1 MKSTLKRLWLF
12 LVAAVMAFTAI
23 LAVGCS
29 KKDCSVQ
36 HSYGDWEEVSAPTET
51 SFGEKKHVCSV
62 CGQEEHEQTPMLNSL
77 SAAVSTP
84 EAAKGCGVN
93 ISIEPFEFTN
103 KRAKRNLQLEINPPS
118 LNFVIKAISETTI
131 SVHGGY
137 AYAGLNDEG
146 YLYAYGKI
154 SFNQKTVLTDV
165 KADENG
171 VEQAP
176 ETTTEESLCRLSFL
190 LKKNELYADK
200 QVYLKDEAGEFTVSD
215 AENSGKLHKTLA
227 EILNEQDASLGMAL
241 QIVLENPE
249 KLIKFANTDPRLFV
263 NEVAAAFGM
272 KAKAAQ
278 QRALSVLLKE
288 VKTDGGFELVTRNG
302 IFSSIAN
309 DINTLKINELIDKYC
324 GAGTFAVIEKLP
336 DMLDMKVGDLVA
348 QLAAKGVTV
357 EKISAFADKVVQ
369 FFLGD
374 ETATLK
380 TTFGIDLE
388 TVVKTYEN
396 MTIGQLIAM
405 LGATDD
411 DETGGVGTA
420 GVSTDQSP
428 APSVPGATD
437 AATLAK
443 IAQIKAKMTQTI
455 EELKQ
460 ATLPQ
465 LIAKNSDGEITESEI
480 KRTIS
485 KAATAMDRGVSIK
498 MTLDNQHVLTGFEIS
513 LSKELLALVGKVTKG
528 TSSDGKTTVE
538 TQFTINTAFKLSV
551 SFGAENAANKLD
563 FNADE
568 FVKSFALL
576 PETDGGNS

>member
-154 SFNQKTVLTDV
+154 SFNKKTVLTDV
-165 KADENG
+165 KADGNG
-171 VEQAP
+171 GEQAP
-176 ETTTEESLCRLSFL
+176 EATTEESLCRLSFL
-190 LKKNELYADK
+190 LKKNEVYADK

-215 AENSGKLHKTLA
+215 TENSGKLHKTLA
-227 EILNEQDASLGMAL
+227 EILSEQDASISMAL

-263 NEVAAAFGM
+263 NEVEAAFGM
-272 KAKAAQ
+272 NAKAAQ

-369 FFLGD
+369 FYLGD

-380 TTFGIDLE
+380 TIFGIDLE

-428 APSVPGATD
+428 APSVPGAID

-485 KAATAMDRGVSIK
+485 AAATAMDRGVSIK

-528 TSSDGKTTVE
+528 TSSDGNTTVE

>member
-176 ETTTEESLCRLSFL
+176 ESTTEESLCRLSFL
-190 LKKNELYADK
+190 LVKNEVYADK

-215 AENSGKLHKTLA
+215 TENSGKLHKTLA
-227 EILNEQDASLGMAL
+227 EILSEQDASISMAL

-263 NEVAAAFGM
+263 NEVEAAFGM
-272 KAKAAQ
+272 NAKDAQ

-369 FFLGD
+369 FYLGD

-411 DETGGVGTA
+411 ETGGVGTA

-428 APSVPGATD
+428 APSVPGAID

-480 KRTIS
+480 KLTIS
-485 KAATAMDRGVSIK
+485 AAATAMDRGVSIK

-513 LSKELLALVGKVTKG
+513 LSKELLALVGEVTKG
-528 TSSDGKTTVE
+528 TSSDGNTTVE

>member
-36 HSYGDWEEVSAPTET
+36 HSYGEWEEVSAPTET

-118 LNFVIKAISETTI
+118 LNLVIKAISETTI

-154 SFNQKTVLTDV
+154 SFNQKTVLTNV

-263 NEVAAAFGM
+263 NEVEAAFGM

-278 QRALSVLLKE
+278 QRALSILLKE

-369 FFLGD
+369 FYLGD

-380 TTFGIDLE
+380 TIFGIDLE

-411 DETGGVGTA
+411 ETGGFGTA

-428 APSVPGATD
+428 APSVPGAID

-465 LIAKNSDGEITESEI
+465 FIAKNSDGEITESEI
-480 KRTIS
+480 KLKIS
-485 KAATAMDRGVSIK
+485 AAAAAMDRGVSIK

>member
-12 LVAAVMAFTAI
+12 LVAAVMAFTAF

-51 SFGEKKHVCSV
+51 SFGDKKHVCSV

-84 EAAKGCGVN
+84 EAAKGSGVN

-103 KRAKRNLQLEINPPS
+103 KRAKHNLQLDLNPPS
-118 LNFVIKAISETTI
+118 LNLVIKAISETTI

-154 SFNQKTVLTDV
+154 SFNKKTVLTDV

-176 ETTTEESLCRLSFL
+176 ESTTEESLCRLSFL
-190 LKKNELYADK
+190 LKKNEVYADK

-227 EILNEQDASLGMAL
+227 EILSEQDASLGMAL

-263 NEVAAAFGM
+263 NEVEAAFGM
-272 KAKAAQ
+272 NAKAAQ

-380 TTFGIDLE
+380 TTFDIDLE

-411 DETGGVGTA
+411 ETGGFGTA

-428 APSVPGATD
+428 APSVPGTTD

-455 EELKQ
+455 EALKQ

-465 LIAKNSDGEITESEI
+465 LIANNSDGEITESEI
-480 KRTIS
+480 KLTIS
-485 KAATAMDRGVSIK
+485 AAATAMDRGVSIK

-528 TSSDGKTTVE
+528 TSSDGNTTVE

>member
-51 SFGEKKHVCSV
+51 SFGDKKHVCSV

-154 SFNQKTVLTDV
+154 SFNKKTVLTDV
-165 KADENG
+165 KADGNG
-171 VEQAP
+171 GEQAP
-176 ETTTEESLCRLSFL
+176 EATTEESLCRLSFL
-190 LKKNELYADK
+190 LKKNEVYADK
-200 QVYLKDEAGEFTVSD
+200 QVYLKDETGEFTVSD
-215 AENSGKLHKTLA
+215 TENSGKLHKTLA
-227 EILNEQDASLGMAL
+227 EILSEQDASLSMAL

-263 NEVAAAFGM
+263 NEVEAAFGM
-272 KAKAAQ
+272 NAKAAQ

-369 FFLGD
+369 FYLGD

-428 APSVPGATD
+428 APSVPGAID

-443 IAQIKAKMTQTI
+443 IEKIKAKMTQTI

-480 KRTIS
+480 KLTIS
-485 KAATAMDRGVSIK
+485 AAATAMDRGVSIK

-528 TSSDGKTTVE
+528 TSSDGNTTVE

>member
-51 SFGEKKHVCSV
+51 SFGDKKHVCSV

-190 LKKNELYADK
+190 LKKNEVYADK

-263 NEVAAAFGM
+263 NEVEAAFGIN
-272 KAKAAQ
+272 AKAAQ

-309 DINTLKINELIDKYC
+309 DINALKINELIDKYC

-369 FFLGD
+369 FYLGD

-380 TTFGIDLE
+380 TTLGIDLE

-411 DETGGVGTA
+411 ETGGFGTA

-428 APSVPGATD
+428 APSVPGAID

-480 KRTIS
+480 KLTIS
-485 KAATAMDRGVSIK
+485 AAATAMDRGVSIK

-513 LSKELLALVGKVTKG
+513 LSKELLALVGEVTKG
-528 TSSDGKTTVE
+528 TSSDGETTVE

>member
-84 EAAKGCGVN
+84 EAAKGSGVN

-103 KRAKRNLQLEINPPS
+103 KRAKRNLQLDLNPPS

-190 LKKNELYADK
+190 LKKNEVYADK

-263 NEVAAAFGM
+263 NEVEAAFGM
-272 KAKAAQ
+272 NAKAAQ

-411 DETGGVGTA
+411 GETGGVGTA

-455 EELKQ
+455 AELKQ

-465 LIAKNSDGEITESEI
+465 LIANNSDGEITESEI
-480 KRTIS
+480 KLTIS
-485 KAATAMDRGVSIK
+485 AAATAMDRGVSIK

-528 TSSDGKTTVE
+528 TSSDGNTTVE

-551 SFGAENAANKLD
+551 TFGAENAANKLD

-568 FVKSFALL
+568 FVKSFSLL

>member
-51 SFGEKKHVCSV
+51 SFGDKKHVCSV

-190 LKKNELYADK
+190 LKKNEVYADK

-227 EILNEQDASLGMAL
+227 EILSEQDASISMAL

-263 NEVAAAFGM
+263 NEVEAAFGM
-272 KAKAAQ
+272 NAKAAQ

-309 DINTLKINELIDKYC
+309 DINALKINELIDKYC

-369 FFLGD
+369 FYLGD

-411 DETGGVGTA
+411 GETGGVDTA

-455 EELKQ
+455 EALKQ

-465 LIAKNSDGEITESEI
+465 LIANNSDGEITESEI
-480 KRTIS
+480 KLTIS
-485 KAATAMDRGVSIK
+485 AAATAMDRGVSIK

-528 TSSDGKTTVE
+528 TSSDGNTTVE

>member
-51 SFGEKKHVCSV
+51 SFGDKKHVCSV

-154 SFNQKTVLTDV
+154 SFNKKTVLTDV

-190 LKKNELYADK
+190 LKKNEVYADK

-227 EILNEQDASLGMAL
+227 EILSEQDASLGMAL

-263 NEVAAAFGM
+263 NEVEAAFGM
-272 KAKAAQ
+272 NAKAAQ

-288 VKTDGGFELVTRNG
+288 VKTDGGFELITRNG

-369 FFLGD
+369 FYLGD

-455 EELKQ
+455 EALKQ

-480 KRTIS
+480 KLTIS
-485 KAATAMDRGVSIK
+485 AAATAMDRGVSIK

-528 TSSDGKTTVE
+528 TSSDGNTTVE

>member
-12 LVAAVMAFTAI
+12 LVAAVMAFTAF

-51 SFGEKKHVCSV
+51 SFGDKKHVCSV

-154 SFNQKTVLTDV
+154 SFNKKTVLTDV
-165 KADENG
+165 KADGNG
-171 VEQAP
+171 GEQAP
-176 ETTTEESLCRLSFL
+176 EATTEESLCRLSFL
-190 LKKNELYADK
+190 LKKNEVYADK

-215 AENSGKLHKTLA
+215 TENSGKLHKTLA
-227 EILNEQDASLGMAL
+227 EILSEQDASLSMAL

-249 KLIKFANTDPRLFV
+249 KLMKFANTDPRLFV
-263 NEVAAAFGM
+263 NEVEAAFGM
-272 KAKAAQ
+272 NAKAAQ

-309 DINTLKINELIDKYC
+309 DINALKINELIDKYC

-369 FFLGD
+369 FYLGD

-396 MTIGQLIAM
+396 VTIGQLIAM

-480 KRTIS
+480 KLTIS
-485 KAATAMDRGVSIK
+485 AAATAMDRGVSIK

-528 TSSDGKTTVE
+528 TSSDGNTTVE

>member
-51 SFGEKKHVCSV
+51 SFGDKKHVCSV

-154 SFNQKTVLTDV
+154 SFNKKTVLTDV
-165 KADENG
+165 KADGNG
-171 VEQAP
+171 GEQAP
-176 ETTTEESLCRLSFL
+176 EATTEESLCRLSFL
-190 LKKNELYADK
+190 LKKNEVYADK
-200 QVYLKDEAGEFTVSD
+200 QVYLKDEAGAFTVLD

-227 EILNEQDASLGMAL
+227 EILSEQDASLSMAL
-241 QIVLENPE
+241 QNVLGNPE
-249 KLIKFANTDPRLFV
+249 KLIKFANSDPRLFV
-263 NEVAAAFGM
+263 NEVEAAFGM
-272 KAKAAQ
+272 NAKAAQ

-369 FFLGD
+369 FYLGD

-380 TTFGIDLE
+380 TAFGIDLE

-443 IAQIKAKMTQTI
+443 IEKIKAKMTQTI

-465 LIAKNSDGEITESEI
+465 LIAKNSDGVTESEI
-480 KRTIS
+480 KLTIS
-485 KAATAMDRGVSIK
+485 AAATAMDRGVSIK

-513 LSKELLALVGKVTKG
+513 LSKELLALVGEVTKG
-528 TSSDGKTTVE
+528 TSSDGNTTVE

>member
-154 SFNQKTVLTDV
+154 SFNKKTVLTDV

-176 ETTTEESLCRLSFL
+176 EITTEESLCRLSFL

-227 EILNEQDASLGMAL
+227 EILSEQDASLSMAL

-263 NEVAAAFGM
+263 NEVEAAFGM
-272 KAKAAQ
+272 NAKAAQ

-369 FFLGD
+369 FYLGD

-428 APSVPGATD
+428 APSVPGAID

-485 KAATAMDRGVSIK
+485 AAATAMDRGVSIK

-528 TSSDGKTTVE
+528 TSSDGNTTVE

>member
-51 SFGEKKHVCSV
+51 SFGDKKHVCSV

-190 LKKNELYADK
+190 LKKNEVYADK

-215 AENSGKLHKTLA
+215 TENSGKLHKTLA
-227 EILNEQDASLGMAL
+227 EILSEQDASISMAL

-263 NEVAAAFGM
+263 NEVEAAFGM
-272 KAKAAQ
+272 NAKAAQ

-288 VKTDGGFELVTRNG
+288 TKTDGGFELVTRNG

-309 DINTLKINELIDKYC
+309 DINALKINELIDKYC

-428 APSVPGATD
+428 APSVPGAID

-455 EELKQ
+455 EALKQ

-465 LIAKNSDGEITESEI
+465 LIAKNSDGEITESKI
-480 KRTIS
+480 KSKIS
-485 KAATAMDRGVSIK
+485 EAATAMDRGVSIK

-513 LSKELLALVGKVTKG
+513 LSKELLALVGEVTKG
-528 TSSDGKTTVE
+528 TSSDGNTTVE

>member
-36 HSYGDWEEVSAPTET
+36 HSYGEWEEVSAPTET
-51 SFGEKKHVCSV
+51 SFGDKKHVCSV

-77 SAAVSTP
+77 SAAVSMP
-84 EAAKGCGVN
+84 EAAKGSGVN

-103 KRAKRNLQLEINPPS
+103 KRAKHNLQLDLNPPS
-118 LNFVIKAISETTI
+118 LNLVIKAISETTI

-154 SFNQKTVLTDV
+154 SFNKKTVLTDV

-190 LKKNELYADK
+190 LKKNEVYADK

-227 EILNEQDASLGMAL
+227 EILSEQDASLSMAL

-263 NEVAAAFGM
+263 NEVEAAFGM
-272 KAKAAQ
+272 NAKAAQ

-369 FFLGD
+369 FYLGD

-411 DETGGVGTA
+411 GETDGFGTA

-428 APSVPGATD
+428 APSVPGAID

-455 EELKQ
+455 EALKQ

-465 LIAKNSDGEITESEI
+465 FIANNSDGEITESEI
-480 KRTIS
+480 KLTIS
-485 KAATAMDRGVSIK
+485 AAATAMDRGVSIK

-513 LSKELLALVGKVTKG
+513 LSKELLALVGEVTKG
-528 TSSDGKTTVE
+528 TSSDGNTTVE
-538 TQFTINTAFKLSV
+538 TQFTINTAFKLLV

>member
-51 SFGEKKHVCSV
+51 SFGDKKHVCSV

-154 SFNQKTVLTDV
+154 SFNKKTVLTDV

-176 ETTTEESLCRLSFL
+176 ESTTEESLCRLSFL
-190 LKKNELYADK
+190 LKKNEVYADK

-227 EILNEQDASLGMAL
+227 EILSEQDASLSMAL

-263 NEVAAAFGM
+263 NEVEAAFGM
-272 KAKAAQ
+272 NAKAAQ

-369 FFLGD
+369 FYLGD

-380 TTFGIDLE
+380 TNFGIDLE

-428 APSVPGATD
+428 APSVPGAID

-480 KRTIS
+480 KLTIS
-485 KAATAMDRGVSIK
+485 AAATAMDRGVSIK

-528 TSSDGKTTVE
+528 TSSDGNTTVE

>member
-51 SFGEKKHVCSV
+51 SFGDKKHVCSV

-84 EAAKGCGVN
+84 EAAKGSGVN

-103 KRAKRNLQLEINPPS
+103 KRAKHNLQLDLNPPS
-118 LNFVIKAISETTI
+118 LNLVIKAISETTI

-154 SFNQKTVLTDV
+154 SFNKKTVLTDV

-176 ETTTEESLCRLSFL
+176 ESTTEESLCRLSFL
-190 LKKNELYADK
+190 LKKNEVYADK

-227 EILNEQDASLGMAL
+227 EILSEQDASLSMAL

-263 NEVAAAFGM
+263 NEVEAAFGM
-272 KAKAAQ
+272 NAKAAQ

-369 FFLGD
+369 FYLGD

-380 TTFGIDLE
+380 TNFGIDLE

-428 APSVPGATD
+428 APSVPGAID

-480 KRTIS
+480 KLTIS
-485 KAATAMDRGVSIK
+485 AAATAMDRGVSIK

-528 TSSDGKTTVE
+528 TSSDGNTTVE